1 MIGKILQVFIS
12 SIPALAIFLKFYTM
26 LGEAKHVVTFS
37 EKKSILR
44 EIGNFGINLVQK

>member
-26 LGEAKHVVTFS
+26 LGEAIRLKNMLLLFP
-37 EKKSILR
+37 KK
-44 EIGNFGINLVQK
+44 NLFCVK